1 LHCLGALSQVEDN
14 TSFNKMK
21 REIIH
26 VADFNVLIIYFCG
39 ICGKK
44 RRTFNHESKLAEE
57 VAYLIKKMTS
67 SLALLHMHQLS
78 NPST

>member
-1 LHCLGALSQVEDN
+1 LHCLGALSQAEDN

-57 VAYLIKKMTS
+57 VAYLIQKK
-67 SLALLHMHQLS
+67 
-78 NPST
+78 ND